1 MSEPVIEAEGLTRRY
16 GDVNVVDHVTFTVD
30 RGEVFGLLGPNGA
43 GKTTTILMMLGLTEV
58 SDGAIRVLGRDPT
71 REPLAVKTSVGY
83 LPDAVGFYD
92 NLTAREN
99 LAYTARLL
107 GLSAAERRARIDEA
121 LSRVRLG
128 DVGDKR
134 VATFSRGM
142 RQRLGLAEIVMKRAA
157 IAILDEPTSGL
168 DPQATEEFLDLIRTL
183 KTEGVTVLLSSHLL
197 DRVQRVCDR
206 VALFQRGRIALMGAV
221 ADLARQVLGG
231 GFAVEVEATGVGLA
245 DRLAAVAGV
254 RRIEAVGRDR
264 FRLICDNDV
273 RPEAARAVVNGGGA
287 LRQLSVD
294 QPSLDAIYAHYFQA
308 QDAEQERVRNA
319 A

>member
-1 MSEPVIEAEGLTRRY
+1 MSEPVIEAQGLTRRY
-16 GDVNVVDHVTFTVD
+16 GDVNVVDRVTFTVD

-58 SDGAIRVLGRDPT
+58 SEGAIRVLGRDPT

-107 GLSAAERRARIDEA
+107 GLSASERRTRIDEA

-128 DVGDKR
+128 DVADKR

-245 DRLAAVAGV
+245 DRLTAVAGV
-254 RRIEAVGRDR
+254 RRVETVGRDR
-264 FRLICDNDV
+264 FRLICDHDV
-273 RPEAARAVVNGGGA
+273 RPEAARAVVDGGGA

>member
-1 MSEPVIEAEGLTRRY
+1 
-16 GDVNVVDHVTFTVD
+16 
-30 RGEVFGLLGPNGA
+30 
-43 GKTTTILMMLGLTEV
+43 
-58 SDGAIRVLGRDPT
+58 
-71 REPLAVKTSVGY
+71 
-83 LPDAVGFYD
+83 
-92 NLTAREN
+92 
-99 LAYTARLL
+99 
-107 GLSAAERRARIDEA
+107 
-121 LSRVRLG
+121 
-128 DVGDKR
+128 
-134 VATFSRGM
+134 
-142 RQRLGLAEIVMKRAA
+142 
-157 IAILDEPTSGL
+157 
-168 DPQATEEFLDLIRTL
+168 
-183 KTEGVTVLLSSHLL
+183 
-197 DRVQRVCDR
+197 
-206 VALFQRGRIALMGAV
+206 LFQRGRIALMGAV